1 MMIPAR
7 VHFCWIGPSLPWA
20 YVFAILSAAER
31 SELPE
36 IILHHTAVLEDG
48 AELRALRNASRVQLS
63 RIDPLACL
71 PETERRLG
79 AGGELDVL
87 HQGLGSPVT
96 QTGVFWVP
104 RLYLALC
111 VDL

>member
-7 VHFCWIGPSLPWA
+7 VHFCWIGTSLPWA

-36 IILHHTAVLEDG
+36 IILHHTDVLEDG

-71 PETERRLG
+71 AETGRRLG
-79 AGGELDVL
+79 DGGALVVLYYGLDIYVL
-87 HQGLGSPVT
+87 RNDV
-96 QTGVFWVP
+96 V
-104 RLYLALC
+104 RAAILYLQG
-111 VDL
+111 